1 MSGDPRVLPTR
12 EGYERW
18 ARTYDTMGNWLLAL
32 EEPEVDRA
40 LGDVAGRELLDV
52 GCGTG
57 RHAIRL
63 ATAGARVTAVD
74 FSEAMLAEARAKA
87 GADRVRFLAHD
98 VTARL
103 PFEDRSFDR
112 VLSALVLEHIADV
125 RAFFAELGR
134 VARHDGRIVVTAM
147 HPAMFEKGISANFR
161 DDAGAEIRPRSYPL
175 TLADYLGGAV
185 EAGLVV
191 SGLSEHVVDEAIV
204 ARFARAERLLGWPA
218 LLVMTLAPGGDPRVS
233 SEATNARTMLS

>member
-1 MSGDPRVLPTR
+1 MSADRPRVLPTR
-12 EGYERW
+12 EGYDRW
-18 ARTYDTMGNWLLAL
+18 ADTYDTMGNWLLAL

-40 LGDVAGRELLDV
+40 LGDVANLDLLDA

-57 RHAIRL
+57 RHALRL
-63 ATAGARVTAVD
+63 AEAGARVTAID
-74 FSEAMLAEARAKA
+74 FAEAMLAKARAKP

-98 VTARL
+98 VTTVL
-103 PFEDRSFDR
+103 PFADRSFDR
-112 VLSALVLEHIADV
+112 ALSALVLEHITGV

-161 DDAGAEIRPRSYPL
+161 DDAGAEIRPRSYPM

-191 SGLSEHVVDEAIV
+191 TGLTEHAGDEPPA
-204 ARFARAERLLGWPA
+204 ARYPPAPPLLGWPPP
-218 LLVMTLAPGGDPRVS
+218 LIITPGWGR
-233 SEATNARTMLS
+233 ARANHP

>member
-1 MSGDPRVLPTR
+1 GGPK
-12 EGYERW
+12 
-18 ARTYDTMGNWLLAL
+18 
-32 EEPEVDRA
+32 VDRA
-40 LGDVAGRELLDV
+40 RGDVAVRELLDV

-63 ATAGARVTAVD
+63 AAAGARVTAVD

-103 PFEDRSFDR
+103 PFADRSFDR
-112 VLSALVLEHIADV
+112 VLSALVLEHITGV

-147 HPAMFEKGISANFR
+147 HPAMFEKGLSASFH
-161 DDAGAEIRPRSYPL
+161 DDAGAEVRPRSYPM
-175 TLADYLGGAV
+175 TLSDYLAGAV
-185 EAGLVV
+185 EAGLAVT
-191 SGLSEHVVDEAIV
+191 GLSEHAVDEPLV
-204 ARFARAERLLGWPA
+204 ARYPRAQRLLGWPA
-218 LLVMTLAPGGDPRVS
+218 LLGLRPAPGPHPRVP
-233 SEATNARTMLS
+233 SEP